1 MKIIPRGMRKI
12 FLIFQASCFCLLAH
26 GQGALSGKVFAPDS
40 TVLDAATVCLLL
52 QKDSSVTQRTL
63 TDASGAYRFAAV
75 PKGSYLVRASVMG
88 RSSAMKKVMIWDGAH
103 AEANLVVGGSI
114 SLQEVKVISTGV
126 TIRGDTTTYAV
137 SRFTSGSERNLKDV
151 LGKLP
156 NVSVDRESNSVT
168 ANGKHVNRV
177 LLEGQDLFQGNVSI
191 PLDNISADGVRTV
204 DVIDNYSEYDIYD
217 GFRTTNETV
226 LNVGV
231 DEKTKNR
238 VKGELE
244 GYGGVM
250 NKYDA
255 RATALYIGRKSML
268 SAILASNNTGKR
280 LLTFQDILQFS
291 GGLGNLLSG
300 DNPMEEFT
308 KKMDA
313 YAAFTNS
320 RRDIKRREN
329 NMASLSYIANP
340 SEKVKVSVNAIYG
353 YDHYRSSEEGHYDY
367 ASGYSYDKITTD
379 KCRQHNGQ
387 LSVKL
392 VYMPAK
398 SLNVIYT
405 GNMIMAIQDKKSG
418 NLLDED
424 SIYYST
430 KPKTLYLK
438 NNLLLVKRLGKH
450 LLNLSVDYALRQHKE
465 YSALRSSYAA
475 PNSPLGLS
483 RYDTDYDNS
492 DHTYTAQLFYLHRL
506 SDTYYLRFALRGEL
520 DKQRF
525 ITNGDLTAYSS
536 EYDNY
541 AHIDYTN
548 YYGEVM
554 GGKDKGNFTFSL
566 RLRYAYHH
574 ASTNLERDF
583 RRTGQGLLSPMAQ
596 VKCQFSPYHFLM
608 VNYEYGLR
616 QNAITD
622 LIDGLWLRSY
632 DQQVTSQVDKFFFA
646 AHKATLSHFLSLPYA
661 GLNFL
666 NMISYEA
673 QKDPVVTAYTQN
685 GYLNQEEKRLGA
697 DCKQVTLMSSA
708 EYKFLY
714 LPLNFRCRFS
724 LVHSALPMYYGQ
736 TLYDG
741 KSDQLQLQL
750 QLLTFYKKGFNG
762 DLSWH
767 YTTQVYKHV
776 PMGNRLT
783 THDLSGLLSWQND
796 KLFASV
802 DARLSTYRLGQ
813 MAANNMYY
821 GVEVRYQLTKNLM
834 LRLRGEDVAHLRER
848 RQMTGSV
855 TSYYTQN
862 SLTWYMPG
870 HIVVGVSL
878 KY

>member
-1 MKIIPRGMRKI
+1 M
-12 FLIFQASCFCLLAH
+12 
-26 GQGALSGKVFAPDS
+26 
-40 TVLDAATVCLLL
+40 
-52 QKDSSVTQRTL
+52 
-63 TDASGAYRFAAV
+63 
-75 PKGSYLVRASVMG
+75 
-88 RSSAMKKVMIWDGAH
+88 
-103 AEANLVVGGSI
+103 
-114 SLQEVKVISTGV
+114 
-126 TIRGDTTTYAV
+126 
-137 SRFTSGSERNLKDV
+137 
-151 LGKLP
+151 
-156 NVSVDRESNSVT
+156 
-168 ANGKHVNRV
+168 
-177 LLEGQDLFQGNVSI
+177 
-191 PLDNISADGVRTV
+191 RTV

-329 NMASLSYIANP
+329 SMASLSYIANP
-340 SEKVKVSVNAIYG
+340 SDKLKVSVNAIYG
-353 YDHYRSSEEGHYDY
+353 YDHYRSSEESHYDY
-367 ASGYSYDKITTD
+367 ASGYSYDKMSTD
-379 KCRQHNGQ
+379 KSRQHNGQ
-387 LSVKL
+387 LNVKL
-392 VYMPAK
+392 VYMPTK
-398 SLNVIYT
+398 NLNVIYT
-405 GNMIMAIQDKKSG
+405 GNMMMANQDKESG

-424 SIYYST
+424 TIYYGT

-450 LLNLSVDYALRQHKE
+450 LLNLSLDYSLRKSKE
-465 YSALRSSYAA
+465 FSAFHSSYDEAH
-475 PNSPLGLS
+475 SPLGLPH
-483 RYDTDYDNS
+483 YDS
-492 DHTYTAQLFYLHRL
+492 DHENRDQVCGAQLFYLHRL

-525 ITNGDLTAYSS
+525 TTDGDFSAC
-536 EYDNY
+536 DN
-541 AHIDYTN
+541 HVHLDYTSC
-548 YYGEVM
+548 YGEAM
-554 GGKDKGNFTFSL
+554 GGKDVGNLTFSL

-583 RRTGQGLLSPMAQ
+583 PRTGQGLLSPMAQ
-596 VKCQFSPYHFLM
+596 VKYQFSPYHFLM
-608 VNYEYGLR
+608 LNYEYGLR

-632 DQQVTSQVDKFFFA
+632 DQLVTSQVDKFFSA

-666 NMISYEA
+666 NMISCEA
-673 QKDPVVTAYTQN
+673 RKDPVITAFTQS
-685 GYLNQEEKRLGA
+685 GYLIQEEKRLGP
-697 DCKQVTLMSSA
+697 DSKQVTLMSSA

-767 YTTQVYKHV
+767 YATQVYKHV

-783 THDLSGLLSWQND
+783 THDLSGLLTWQND